1 MAYEQKDNSGSLFK
15 NRNPKGDNSPPLTGS
30 AMIGGV
36 EYWVSGWAKNDK
48 NGDRYVS
55 FTFKAKNPSA
65 AQAQTSKPALNIDE
79 DSIPFK

>member
-1 MAYEQKDNSGSLFK
+1 
-15 NRNPKGDNSPPLTGS
+15 
-30 AMIGGV
+30 MIGGV